1 MITCEQEQN
10 MQYLDEAWGILPKS
24 LSVVD
29 TIGGT
34 KLYSSDA
41 IKSKFLNAI
50 DNQKILRPVADKI
63 ENLINRQI
71 IVPAFTNKNL
81 IKLIGHKFLSDQFSK
96 MVLGFYESSK
106 NKIFILLD
114 NNTKFLI
121 FMNNKELSSLT
132 MHELQHY
139 ASRNLKSKFFNIHK
153 NTFRTYFQSFYKIYL
168 NIIVP
173 DNIIDGFVQYVLKN
187 FEYPQNQS
195 TQFLVKFGDI
205 LFDNLQ
211 NRKVSEK
218 DLETQIITMLAVLKM
233 YLSNTN
239 SFISSLQSGQDSPV
253 KLVKSLTTAYKS
265 LGIRNPHSLTIQELI
280 FPSEVVCIESQHKPN
295 SRHYD
300 SIKAL

>member
-106 NKIFILLD
+106 NKIFLLD